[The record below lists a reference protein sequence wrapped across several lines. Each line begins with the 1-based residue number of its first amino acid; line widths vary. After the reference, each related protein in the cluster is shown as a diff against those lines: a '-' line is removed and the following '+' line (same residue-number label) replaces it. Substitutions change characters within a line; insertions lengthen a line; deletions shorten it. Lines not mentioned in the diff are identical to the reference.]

1 MSGRRL
7 SRMLKCFRMSSSWLK
22 PSAHGLVFGL
32 LCLSAIHAN
41 ATYRVA
47 IEAPAELK
55 ALLEQHLDL
64 SRYKDRQDLSEDQ
77 LKFLMDTVDEQVT
90 QLTSTEGYFSPKT
103 TVTVEPGEIK
113 TIHLKIDPQQRT
125 MVSAA
130 VINVIGSAATE
141 APERVQQI
149 QQNWSL
155 PAGQPFRQADWATAK
170 ENGLQVLLKKRYPA
184 AKIAHSEAR
193 VTPEDNDA
201 KLSVQYDS
209 GPGFTLG
216 ALHITGTKRYPASI
230 IENVNPLQVGEEY
243 SVDRLLLL
251 QRQIQNT
258 PYFGNVIVSI
268 DDDPAHAQ
276 ETPVN
281 VQVTEFQ
288 TQRLR
293 AGLGYASDTG
303 AQVQGRYTNYNVF
316 GKAWVFDAQTKI
328 EQRRQY
334 GALDLSMPPD
344 TRSFVNGINGSYDRT
359 TLQGVD
365 LRSMKIGLKRARS
378 LENYDTALT
387 LDYYRDRLQQIDG
400 ATLPPN
406 TVVRPGE
413 HQALVPGFAWVRRAV
428 DDPIFPRSGHIF
440 SIQTGFALKGLL
452 TDQTFFRA
460 DGRYKYYF
468 PVAKRDVVIL
478 RTELGGVFTAGS
490 SASVPASLLFRAGG
504 NESVR
509 GYSYDSIGN
518 AQNGTV
524 YPTKYLVTGSAEYQ
538 HWLTRQWGGALFY
551 DVGSATDSWAHRS
564 IKVGTGVGVRYRS
577 PVGTVNLDLAYGV
590 QAKQFRPHISL
601 GIAF

>member
-1 MSGRRL
+1 MMKG
-7 SRMLKCFRMSSSWLK
+7 FRMPVSWWK
-22 PSAHGLVFGL
+22 PSIFGMVL
-32 LCLSAIHAN
+32 LCTSMASAN
-41 ATYRVA
+41 ASYRVE
-47 IEAPAELK
+47 IDAPGELK
-55 ALLEQHLDL
+55 AMLAQYLDL
-64 SRYKDRQDLSEDQ
+64 ARYKDRQDLSEDQ
-77 LKFLMDTVDEQVT
+77 LKFLIDTVDEQVT

-103 TVTVEPGEIK
+103 SVTVDEGEVK

-130 VINVIGSAATE
+130 SVNVIGAAATE
-141 APERVQQI
+141 APERVRQI

-155 PAGQPFRQADWATAK
+155 PAGQPFRQADWSKAK
-170 ENGLQVLLKKRYPA
+170 DDGLQVLLKKRYPA
-184 AKIAHSEAR
+184 ARVAQSEAR

-201 KLSVQYDS
+201 ELTVQYDS

-216 ALHITGTKRYPASI
+216 ALHITGTKRYPPSI

-268 DDDPAHAQ
+268 DDDPEHPQ
-276 ETPVN
+276 ESPVN
-281 VQVTEFQ
+281 VQVTEFP

-293 AGLGYASDTG
+293 TGLGYASDTG

-334 GALDLSMPPD
+334 AALDLSMPPD
-344 TRSFVNGINGSYDRT
+344 SRSFVNGVNGSYDRT

-387 LDYYRDRLQQIDG
+387 LDYYRDRLRQTDG

-406 TVVRPGE
+406 TVIRPGE
-413 HQALVPGFAWVRRAV
+413 HQALVPGFSWVRRAV

-440 SIQTGFALKGLL
+440 SMQTGFAVKGLL

-460 DGRYKYYF
+460 DGRYKHYF
-468 PVAKRDVVIL
+468 PIARRDVVIL

-518 AQNGTV
+518 SQNGTV
-524 YPTKYLVTGSAEYQ
+524 YPTKYMVTGSAEYQ
-538 HWLTRQWGGALFY
+538 HWVSQQWGGALFY
-551 DVGSATDSWAHRS
+551 DVGTATDSWAART
-564 IKVGTGVGVRYRS
+564 IKVGTGAGVRYRS

>member
-1 MSGRRL
+1 
-7 SRMLKCFRMSSSWLK
+7 MLKCSRMSSSWLK
-22 PSAHGLVFGL
+22 PSAYGVVLGL
-32 LCLSAIHAN
+32 LCLSTISAN
-41 ATYRVA
+41 ATYRVE

-77 LKFLMDTVDEQVT
+77 LKFLIDTVDEHVT

-130 VINVIGSAATE
+130 TINVIGSAATE
-141 APERVQQI
+141 VPERVLQI
-149 QQNWSL
+149 QQNWRL

-184 AKIAHSEAR
+184 ARIARSEAR
-193 VTPEDNDA
+193 ITPEDNDA
-201 KLSVQYDS
+201 ELSVQYDS

-281 VQVTEFQ
+281 VQVTEFR

-334 GALDLSMPPD
+334 GSLDLSMPPD
-344 TRSFVNGINGSYDRT
+344 TRSFINGINGSYDRT

-460 DGRYKYYF
+460 DGRYKQYF

-478 RTELGGVFTAGS
+478 RTELGGVFTASS

-518 AQNGTV
+518 SQNGTV
-524 YPTKYLVTGSAEYQ
+524 YPTKYMVTGSAEYQ
-538 HWLTRQWGGALFY
+538 HWLTQQWGGALFY
-551 DVGSATDSWAHRS
+551 DIGSATDSWGERS
-564 IKVGTGVGVRYRS
+564 TKVGTGVGVRYRS

>member
-1 MSGRRL
+1 
-7 SRMLKCFRMSSSWLK
+7 MLKCFRMSPSWLK
-22 PSAHGLVFGL
+22 PSAYGMVFGL
-32 LCLSAIHAN
+32 LCLSAINAN

-77 LKFLMDTVDEQVT
+77 LKFLIDTVDEQVT

-130 VINVIGSAATE
+130 TINVIGSAATE
-141 APERVQQI
+141 VPERVSQI
-149 QQNWSL
+149 QHNWSL

-184 AKIAHSEAR
+184 ARIARSEAR

-201 KLSVQYDS
+201 ELSVQYDS

-216 ALHITGTKRYPASI
+216 ALHITGTKRFPASI

-281 VQVTEFQ
+281 VQVTEFR

-334 GALDLSMPPD
+334 GSLDLSMPPD
-344 TRSFVNGINGSYDRT
+344 TRSFINGVNGSYDRT

-460 DGRYKYYF
+460 DGRYKHYF

-518 AQNGTV
+518 SQNGTV
-524 YPTKYLVTGSAEYQ
+524 YPTKYMVTGSAEYQ
-538 HWLTRQWGGALFY
+538 HWLTQQWGGAVFY
-551 DVGSATDSWAHRS
+551 DVGSATDSWANRS
-564 IKVGTGVGVRYRS
+564 TKVGTGVGVRYRS

>member
-1 MSGRRL
+1 M
-7 SRMLKCFRMSSSWLK
+7 MKCFRMPAAWLK
-22 PSAHGLVFGL
+22 PTVYGTVFGL
-32 LCLSAIHAN
+32 LCLSALSAN
-41 ATYRVA
+41 AAYRVE

-55 ALLEQHLDL
+55 ALLDQHLDL
-64 SRYKDRQDLSEDQ
+64 ARYKDRQDLSEDQ
-77 LKFLMDTVDEQVT
+77 LKFLIDTVDEQVT
-90 QLTSTEGYFSPKT
+90 QLISTEGYFSPKT

-113 TIHLKIDPQQRT
+113 IIHLHIDPQQRT
-125 MVSAA
+125 VVSTATID
-130 VINVIGSAATE
+130 VTGSAASE
-141 APERVQQI
+141 VPERVRQI
-149 QQNWSL
+149 QQSWGL
-155 PAGQPFRQADWATAK
+155 QAGQPFRQADWAKAK
-170 ENGLQVLLKKRYPA
+170 EDGLQVLLKKRYPA
-184 AKIAHSEAR
+184 AKVARSEAR
-193 VTPEDNDA
+193 VTPEDGDA
-201 KLSVQYDS
+201 ELSVQYDS

-216 ALHITGTKRYPASI
+216 ALHITGTKRYPTSI
-230 IENVNPLQVGEEY
+230 IENVNPLRVGEEY

-268 DDDPAHAQ
+268 NDDREHAQ
-276 ETPVN
+276 ESPVN
-281 VQVTEFQ
+281 VQVTEFPA
-288 TQRLR
+288 QRIR
-293 AGLGYASDTG
+293 TGLGYASDTG
-303 AQVQGRYTNYNVF
+303 AQVQGRYSNYNVF

-344 TRSFVNGINGSYDRT
+344 KRSFVNGVNGSYDRT

-365 LRSMKIGLKRARS
+365 LRSMKVGLKRARS

-387 LDYYRDRLQQIDG
+387 LDYYRDRLQQTDG

-406 TVVRPGE
+406 TVIQPGQ

-440 SIQTGFALKGLL
+440 SIQTGFAVKGLL

-460 DGRYKYYF
+460 DGRYKHYF

-490 SASVPASLLFRAGG
+490 SAAVPASLLFRAGG

-518 AQNGTV
+518 SQKGTV

-538 HWLTRQWGGALFY
+538 HWLTQQWGGALFY
-551 DVGSATDSWAHRS
+551 DVGTATDSWVARS
-564 IKVGTGVGVRYRS
+564 TKVGTGVGVRYRS
-577 PVGTVNLDLAYGV
+577 PVGTVNVDLAYGV

>member
-1 MSGRRL
+1 MTHRFGRSGARL
-7 SRMLKCFRMSSSWLK
+7 MPAVYSSIF
-22 PSAHGLVFGL
+22 AL
-32 LCLSAIHAN
+32 LSIAGSFAAPAALAA
-41 ATYRVA
+41 YRVE
-47 IEAPAELK
+47 IDAPGDLK
-55 ALLEQHLDL
+55 ALLDQHLDL
-64 SRYKDRQDLSEDQ
+64 SRYKDREDLSEDQ
-77 LKFLMDTVDEQVT
+77 LKFLIDTVDEQVT

-103 TVTVEPGEIK
+103 TVTVDAGDIK

-125 MVSAA
+125 IVSAA
-130 VINVIGSAATE
+130 TVDVIGKAAIE
-141 APERVQQI
+141 APERVSLI
-149 QQNWSL
+149 KQNWGL
-155 PAGQPFRQADWATAK
+155 PAGQPFRQADWAKAK
-170 ENGLQVLLKKRYPA
+170 DDGLQALLKKRYPA
-184 AKIAHSEAR
+184 AKVAHSEAR
-193 VTPEDNDA
+193 ITPEDNDA
-201 KLSVQYDS
+201 ELSVQYDS

-216 ALHITGTKRYPASI
+216 PLRITGTKRYPPSI

-243 SVDRLLLL
+243 SVERLLLL

-268 DDDPAHAQ
+268 DDDPMHAQ

-288 TQRLR
+288 TQRVR
-293 AGLGYASDTG
+293 TGLGYASDTG
-303 AQVQGRYTNYNVF
+303 AQVLGRYTNYNVF

-328 EQRRQY
+328 EQRQQY

-344 TRSFVNGINGSYDRT
+344 SRSFVNGINGSYDRT

-387 LDYYRDRLQQIDG
+387 LDYYRDRLQQTDG
-400 ATLPPN
+400 AVLPPN
-406 TVVRPGE
+406 TVIQPGQ

-428 DDPIFPRSGHIF
+428 DNSIFPRSGHIF
-440 SIQTGFALKGLL
+440 SVQTGFAVKGFL
-452 TDQTFFRA
+452 TDQTFFRV
-460 DGRYKYYF
+460 DGRYKHYF
-468 PVAKRDVVIL
+468 PVGKRDVVIL

-490 SASVPASLLFRAGG
+490 SAAVPASLLFRAGG

-509 GYSYDSIGN
+509 GYSYESIGN
-518 AQNGTV
+518 TQNGTV

-538 HWLTRQWGGALFY
+538 HWISEQWGGALFY
-551 DVGSATDSWAHRS
+551 DAGTATDSWANRT
-564 IKVGTGVGVRYRS
+564 IKVGVGPGVRYRS
-577 PVGTVNLDLAYGV
+577 PVGTVNVDLAYGI

>member
-1 MSGRRL
+1 MAGSL
-7 SRMLKCFRMSSSWLK
+7 AA
-22 PSAHGLVFGL
+22 PA
-32 LCLSAIHAN
+32 AQA
-41 ATYRVA
+41 AYRVE
-47 IEAPAELK
+47 IDAPGDLK

-64 SRYKDRQDLSEDQ
+64 SRYKDREDLSEDQ
-77 LKFLMDTVDEQVT
+77 LKFLIDTVDEQVA

-103 TVTVEPGEIK
+103 KVTVESGEKK
-113 TIHLKIDPQQRT
+113 TIRLAVDPQQRT
-125 MVSAA
+125 VVSAA
-130 VINVIGSAATE
+130 AVDVAGKAASE
-141 APERVQQI
+141 APERVSQI
-149 QQNWSL
+149 KQNWGL
-155 PAGQPFRQADWATAK
+155 PVGQPFRQADWAKAK
-170 ENGLQVLLKKRYPA
+170 EDGLQLLLKKRYPA
-184 AKIAHSEAR
+184 AKVAQSEAR
-193 VTPEDNDA
+193 ITPEDNDA
-201 KLSVQYDS
+201 QLSVQYDS

-216 ALHITGTKRYPASI
+216 PLRITGTKRYPNSI

-243 SVDRLLLL
+243 SVERLLLL

-268 DDDPAHAQ
+268 DDDPMHAQ

-288 TQRLR
+288 TQRIR
-293 AGLGYASDTG
+293 TGLGYASDTG

-344 TRSFVNGINGSYDRT
+344 SRSFVNGVNGSYDRT

-387 LDYYRDRLQQIDG
+387 LDYYRDRLQQTDG
-400 ATLPPN
+400 AVLPPN
-406 TVVRPGE
+406 TVIQPGQ
-413 HQALVPGFAWVRRAV
+413 HQALVPGFSWVRRAV
-428 DDPIFPRSGHIF
+428 DNSIFPRSGHIF
-440 SIQTGFALKGLL
+440 SIQTGFAVKGFL

-490 SASVPASLLFRAGG
+490 SAAVPASLLFRAGG

-509 GYSYDSIGN
+509 GYSYESIGN
-518 AQNGTV
+518 SQNGTV
-524 YPTKYLVTGSAEYQ
+524 YPTKYMVTASAEYQ
-538 HWLTRQWGGALFY
+538 HWISEQWGGALFY
-551 DVGSATDSWAHRS
+551 DAGTATDSWARRS
-564 IKVGTGVGVRYRS
+564 IKVGVGPGVRYRS

>member
-1 MSGRRL
+1 MMHRFGRRL
-7 SRMLKCFRMSSSWLK
+7 T
-22 PSAHGLVFGL
+22 PAVYSAVCALLVMAGGL
-32 LCLSAIHAN
+32 A
-41 ATYRVA
+41 
-47 IEAPAELK
+47 APAAYAVYKVEIDAPGDLK

-64 SRYKDRQDLSEDQ
+64 SRYKDRADLSEDQ
-77 LKFLMDTVDEQVT
+77 LKFLIDTVDEQVT

-103 TVTVEPGEIK
+103 TVSVDTGEIK
-113 TIHLKIDPQQRT
+113 TIHLSVDPQQRT

-130 VINVIGSAATE
+130 SVDVVGQAASE
-141 APERVQQI
+141 APERVSRIKQDWGLQ
-149 QQNWSL
+149 
-155 PAGQPFRQADWATAK
+155 PGQPFRQADWAKAK
-170 ENGLQVLLKKRYPA
+170 EDGLQALLKKRYPA
-184 AKIAHSEAR
+184 AKVAQSEAR
-193 VTPEDNDA
+193 ITPEDNDA
-201 KLSVQYDS
+201 RLSVKYDS

-216 ALHITGTKRYPASI
+216 ALRITGTKRYPPSI

-243 SVDRLLLL
+243 SVERLLLL

-268 DDDPAHAQ
+268 DDDPLHAQ

-334 GALDLSMPPD
+334 GSLDLSMPPD
-344 TRSFVNGINGSYDRT
+344 SRSFINGVNGSYDRT

-387 LDYYRDRLQQIDG
+387 LDYYRDRLQQTDG
-400 ATLPPN
+400 AVLPPN
-406 TVVRPGE
+406 TVIQPGQ

-428 DDPIFPRSGHIF
+428 DNSIFPRSGHIF
-440 SIQTGFALKGLL
+440 SVQTGFAVKGFL

-460 DGRYKYYF
+460 DGRYKHYF

-490 SASVPASLLFRAGG
+490 SAAVPASLLFRAGG

-509 GYSYDSIGN
+509 GYSYESIGN
-518 AQNGTV
+518 SQNGTV
-524 YPTKYLVTGSAEYQ
+524 YPTKYLATASAEYQ
-538 HWLTRQWGGALFY
+538 HWISEQWGGALFY
-551 DVGSATDSWAHRS
+551 DAGTATDSWAHRS
-564 IKVGTGVGVRYRS
+564 IKVGVGPGVRYRS
-577 PVGTVNLDLAYGV
+577 PVGTVNVDLAYGV

>member
-1 MSGRRL
+1 MMHRCGRPGARL
-7 SRMLKCFRMSSSWLK
+7 TPAVHSTVFAL
-22 PSAHGLVFGL
+22 LVMAGSL
-32 LCLSAIHAN
+32 AAP
-41 ATYRVA
+41 AAQAAYRVE
-47 IEAPAELK
+47 IDAPGDLK

-64 SRYKDRQDLSEDQ
+64 SRYKDREDLSEDQ
-77 LKFLMDTVDEQVT
+77 LKFLIDTVDEQVA

-103 TVTVEPGEIK
+103 KVTVEPGATK
-113 TIHLKIDPQQRT
+113 TIRLAVDPQQRT
-125 MVSAA
+125 VVSAA
-130 VINVIGSAATE
+130 AVDVAGKAASE
-141 APERVQQI
+141 APERVSQI
-149 QQNWSL
+149 KQNWGL
-155 PAGQPFRQADWATAK
+155 PVGQPFRQADWAKAK
-170 ENGLQVLLKKRYPA
+170 EDGLQVLLKKRYPA
-184 AKIAHSEAR
+184 AKVAQSEAR
-193 VTPEDNDA
+193 ITPEDNDA
-201 KLSVQYDS
+201 QLSVQYDS

-216 ALHITGTKRYPASI
+216 PLRITGTKRYPNSI

-243 SVDRLLLL
+243 SVERLLLL

-268 DDDPAHAQ
+268 DDDPLHAQ

-293 AGLGYASDTG
+293 TGLGYASDTG
-303 AQVQGRYTNYNVF
+303 AQVQGRYSNYNVF

-344 TRSFVNGINGSYDRT
+344 SRSFINGVNGSYDRT

-387 LDYYRDRLQQIDG
+387 LDYYRDRLQQTDG
-400 ATLPPN
+400 AVLPPN
-406 TVVRPGE
+406 TVIQPGQ
-413 HQALVPGFAWVRRAV
+413 HQALVPGFSWVRRAV
-428 DDPIFPRSGHIF
+428 DNSIFPRSGHIF
-440 SIQTGFALKGLL
+440 SIQTGFAVKGLL

-460 DGRYKYYF
+460 DGRYKHYF

-490 SASVPASLLFRAGG
+490 SAAVPASLLFRAGG

-509 GYSYDSIGN
+509 GYSYESIGN
-518 AQNGTV
+518 SQNGTV
-524 YPTKYLVTGSAEYQ
+524 YPTKYMVTASAEYQ
-538 HWLTRQWGGALFY
+538 HWISEQWGGALFY
-551 DVGSATDSWAHRS
+551 DAGTATDSWARRS
-564 IKVGTGVGVRYRS
+564 IKVGVGPGVRYRS

>member
-1 MSGRRL
+1 MMKCL
-7 SRMLKCFRMSSSWLK
+7 RMPVICFK
-22 PSAHGLVFGL
+22 PYLYGMVFGL
-32 LCLSAIHAN
+32 LSLGAASAS
-41 ATYRVA
+41 ATYRVE
-47 IEAPAELK
+47 IDAPGDLK

-77 LKFLMDTVDEQVT
+77 LKFLVDTVDEQVT

-103 TVTVEPGEIK
+103 SVTVEPGEVK
-113 TIHLKIDPQQRT
+113 TIRLKVDPQQRT
-125 MVSAA
+125 IVSAA
-130 VINVIGSAATE
+130 TVDVSGSAAAE
-141 APERVQQI
+141 VPERVRQI
-149 QQNWSL
+149 QRNWGL
-155 PAGQPFRQADWATAK
+155 PAGQPFRQADWAKAK
-170 ENGLQVLLKKRYPA
+170 DDGLQVLLKKRYPA
-184 AKIAHSEAR
+184 AKVAHSEAR

-201 KLSVQYDS
+201 ELSVQYDS
-209 GPGFTLG
+209 GPPFTLG

-230 IENVNPLQVGEEY
+230 IENVSPLQVGEEY

-268 DDDPAHAQ
+268 NDDPAHAL

-288 TQRLR
+288 TQRVR
-293 AGLGYASDTG
+293 TGLGYASDTG
-303 AQVQGRYTNYNVF
+303 AQVQGRYTNYNIF

-334 GALDLSMPPD
+334 AALDLSMPPD
-344 TRSFVNGINGSYDRT
+344 KRSFVNGINGSYDRT

-387 LDYYRDRLQQIDG
+387 LDYYRDRLEQTDG
-400 ATLPPN
+400 ATLPPD
-406 TVVRPGE
+406 TVVQPGQ
-413 HQALVPGFAWVRRAV
+413 HQALVPGFAWVRRDV
-428 DDPIFPRSGHIF
+428 DNPIFPRSGHIF
-440 SIQTGFALKGLL
+440 SVQTGFAVKGFL

-460 DGRYKYYF
+460 DGRYKHYF

-490 SASVPASLLFRAGG
+490 SAAVPASLLFRAGG

-518 AQNGTV
+518 SQNGTV
-524 YPTKYLVTGSAEYQ
+524 YPTKYMVTGSAEYQ
-538 HWLTRQWGGALFY
+538 HWLTQQWGGAVFY
-551 DVGSATDSWAHRS
+551 DVGTATDSWADRAT
-564 IKVGTGVGVRYRS
+564 KVGTGVGVRYRS
-577 PVGTVNLDLAYGV
+577 PVGTVNVDLAYGV